1 MLMSCKQLS
10 RDHIPNA
17 ISITRNSGIRDFR
30 TAKEIAFETAR
41 TKVPEPMLLA
51 WYEKKTGRF
60 SPPVQCCDEEKP
72 SWLVYAE
79 SRGGEVV
86 VDINDLEYVFVFCN
100 SSLSES

>member
-1 MLMSCKQLS
+1 MPISCKKLS
-10 RDHIPNA
+10 RDHITNA
-17 ISITRNSGIRDFR
+17 ISITHKRGKLDLK
-30 TAKEIAFETAR
+30 TAKDIAFETAR